1 MPNAVAVWKCADS
14 AIQRMATFTGGQ
26 TTVSAYLRLQTERVN
41 YGELIIQKTSEDGK
55 KSGFTFKVTRDTD
68 NWSVTVKTDDNGT
81 AKISE
86 LPVFRDGTSTPI
98 QYTVTEVNTPTSYR
112 QPKPQT
118 ITLTSKS
125 SVTVQFEN
133 ALIRDIIYCQQ
144 MSNNAPVLT
153 AKSRNDIDG
162 FQVAMMISSIIM
174 DIDVEN
180 KLRSYDMHIDD
191 IDTMRLSD
199 LYAFLKS
206 GMADYNRELYN
217 VFTGLQITLLY
228 FTTSKRSN
236 IEEIIETFYLSDKSA
251 MDAIDKYVDIIDRYG
266 VDDNRSMMRCM
277 RKLAIACGMKGR
289 LLLEYEGKVT
299 EI

>member
-1 MPNAVAVWKCADS
+1 MEILGKVLSEKTE
-14 AIQRMATFTGGQ
+14 AIYKDITGG
-26 TTVSAYLRLQTERVN
+26 
-41 YGELIIQKTSEDGK
+41 LIYPIKIVKLDPENEEDCSRPVAMDTGK
-55 KSGFTFKVTRDTD
+55 KEFIVKVD
-68 NWSVTVKTDDNGT
+68 NTLADN
-81 AKISE
+81 
-86 LPVFRDGTSTPI
+86 L
-98 QYTVTEVNTPTSYR
+98 
-112 QPKPQT
+112 
-118 ITLTSKS
+118 
-125 SVTVQFEN
+125 FEN

-144 MSNNAPVLT
+144 MS
-153 AKSRNDIDG
+153 
-162 FQVAMMISSIIM
+162 
-174 DIDVEN
+174 
-180 KLRSYDMHIDD
+180 IDD

>member
-1 MPNAVAVWKCADS
+1 MEILGKVLSEKTE
-14 AIQRMATFTGGQ
+14 AIYKDITGG
-26 TTVSAYLRLQTERVN
+26 
-41 YGELIIQKTSEDGK
+41 LIYPIKIVKLDPENEEDCSRPVAMDTGK
-55 KSGFTFKVTRDTD
+55 KEFIVKVD
-68 NWSVTVKTDDNGT
+68 NTLADN
-81 AKISE
+81 
-86 LPVFRDGTSTPI
+86 L
-98 QYTVTEVNTPTSYR
+98 
-112 QPKPQT
+112 
-118 ITLTSKS
+118 
-125 SVTVQFEN
+125 FEN

-153 AKSRNDIDG
+153 AKNRNDIDG

-174 DIDVEN
+174 
-180 KLRSYDMHIDD
+180 HIDD
-191 IDTMRLSD
+191 IGTMRLSD

>member
-1 MPNAVAVWKCADS
+1 
-14 AIQRMATFTGGQ
+14 
-26 TTVSAYLRLQTERVN
+26 
-41 YGELIIQKTSEDGK
+41 
-55 KSGFTFKVTRDTD
+55 
-68 NWSVTVKTDDNGT
+68 
-81 AKISE
+81 
-86 LPVFRDGTSTPI
+86 
-98 QYTVTEVNTPTSYR
+98 
-112 QPKPQT
+112 
-118 ITLTSKS
+118 
-125 SVTVQFEN
+125 
-133 ALIRDIIYCQQ
+133 
-144 MSNNAPVLT
+144 
-153 AKSRNDIDG
+153 
-162 FQVAMMISSIIM
+162 MISSIIM

-266 VDDNRSMMRCM
+266 VVITA
-277 RKLAIACGMKGR
+277 L
-289 LLLEYEGKVT
+289 
-299 EI
+299 

>member
-1 MPNAVAVWKCADS
+1 MEILGKVLSEKTE
-14 AIQRMATFTGGQ
+14 AIYKDITGG
-26 TTVSAYLRLQTERVN
+26 
-41 YGELIIQKTSEDGK
+41 LIYPIKIVKLDPENEEDCSRPVAMDTGK
-55 KSGFTFKVTRDTD
+55 KEFIVKVD
-68 NWSVTVKTDDNGT
+68 NTLADN
-81 AKISE
+81 
-86 LPVFRDGTSTPI
+86 L
-98 QYTVTEVNTPTSYR
+98 
-112 QPKPQT
+112 
-118 ITLTSKS
+118 
-125 SVTVQFEN
+125 FEN

-191 IDTMRLSD
+191 VDTMRL
-199 LYAFLKS
+199 
-206 GMADYNRELYN
+206 N

>member
-1 MPNAVAVWKCADS
+1 MEILGKVLSEKTEAIYKDITEGLIYPIKIVKLDPENEEDCSRPVAMD
-14 AIQRMATFTGGQ
+14 T
-26 TTVSAYLRLQTERVN
+26 
-41 YGELIIQKTSEDGK
+41 GK
-55 KSGFTFKVTRDTD
+55 KEFIVKVD
-68 NWSVTVKTDDNGT
+68 N
-81 AKISE
+81 
-86 LPVFRDGTSTPI
+86 
-98 QYTVTEVNTPTSYR
+98 
-112 QPKPQT
+112 
-118 ITLTSKS
+118 TLEDSL
-125 SVTVQFEN
+125 FEN

-144 MSNNAPVLT
+144 MSNNAPVLS
-153 AKSRNDIDG
+153 AKSKN
-162 FQVAMMISSIIM
+162 
-174 DIDVEN
+174 
-180 KLRSYDMHIDD
+180 D

-236 IEEIIETFYLSDKSA
+236 IEEIIETFYLSDKNA

-266 VDDNRSMMRCM
+266 VDENRSMMRCM

-299 EI
+299 EV

>member
-1 MPNAVAVWKCADS
+1 MEILGKVLSEKTE
-14 AIQRMATFTGGQ
+14 AIYKDITGG
-26 TTVSAYLRLQTERVN
+26 
-41 YGELIIQKTSEDGK
+41 LIYPIKIVKLDPENEEDCSRPVAMDTGK
-55 KSGFTFKVTRDTD
+55 KEFIVKVD
-68 NWSVTVKTDDNGT
+68 NTLADN
-81 AKISE
+81 
-86 LPVFRDGTSTPI
+86 L
-98 QYTVTEVNTPTSYR
+98 
-112 QPKPQT
+112 
-118 ITLTSKS
+118 
-125 SVTVQFEN
+125 FEN

-199 LYAFLKS
+199 LYVFLKS
-206 GMADYNRELYN
+206 GMADY
-217 VFTGLQITLLY
+217 TGLQITLLY

>member
-1 MPNAVAVWKCADS
+1 MEILGKVLSEKTE
-14 AIQRMATFTGGQ
+14 AIYKDITGG
-26 TTVSAYLRLQTERVN
+26 
-41 YGELIIQKTSEDGK
+41 LIYPIKIVKLDPENEEDCSRPVAMDTGK
-55 KSGFTFKVTRDTD
+55 KEFIVKVD
-68 NWSVTVKTDDNGT
+68 NTLADN
-81 AKISE
+81 
-86 LPVFRDGTSTPI
+86 L
-98 QYTVTEVNTPTSYR
+98 
-112 QPKPQT
+112 
-118 ITLTSKS
+118 
-125 SVTVQFEN
+125 FEN

-153 AKSRNDIDG
+153 AKSRN
-162 FQVAMMISSIIM
+162 
-174 DIDVEN
+174 
-180 KLRSYDMHIDD
+180 D

>member
-1 MPNAVAVWKCADS
+1 MEILGKVLSEKTE
-14 AIQRMATFTGGQ
+14 AIYKDITGG
-26 TTVSAYLRLQTERVN
+26 
-41 YGELIIQKTSEDGK
+41 LIYPIKIVKLDPENEEDCSRPVAMDTGK
-55 KSGFTFKVTRDTD
+55 KEFIVKVD
-68 NWSVTVKTDDNGT
+68 N
-81 AKISE
+81 
-86 LPVFRDGTSTPI
+86 
-98 QYTVTEVNTPTSYR
+98 
-112 QPKPQT
+112 
-118 ITLTSKS
+118 
-125 SVTVQFEN
+125 
-133 ALIRDIIYCQQ
+133 IYCQQ

>member
-1 MPNAVAVWKCADS
+1 MEILGKVLSEKTE
-14 AIQRMATFTGGQ
+14 AIYKDITGG
-26 TTVSAYLRLQTERVN
+26 
-41 YGELIIQKTSEDGK
+41 LIYPIKIVKLDPENEEDCSRPVAMDTGK
-55 KSGFTFKVTRDTD
+55 KEFIVKVD
-68 NWSVTVKTDDNGT
+68 NTLADN
-81 AKISE
+81 
-86 LPVFRDGTSTPI
+86 L
-98 QYTVTEVNTPTSYR
+98 
-112 QPKPQT
+112 
-118 ITLTSKS
+118 
-125 SVTVQFEN
+125 FEN

-153 AKSRNDIDG
+153 AKNRNDIDG

-180 KLRSYDMHIDD
+180 KLKSYDMHIDD

-236 IEEIIETFYLSDKSA
+236 I
-251 MDAIDKYVDIIDRYG
+251 
-266 VDDNRSMMRCM
+266 
-277 RKLAIACGMKGR
+277 
-289 LLLEYEGKVT
+289 
-299 EI
+299 